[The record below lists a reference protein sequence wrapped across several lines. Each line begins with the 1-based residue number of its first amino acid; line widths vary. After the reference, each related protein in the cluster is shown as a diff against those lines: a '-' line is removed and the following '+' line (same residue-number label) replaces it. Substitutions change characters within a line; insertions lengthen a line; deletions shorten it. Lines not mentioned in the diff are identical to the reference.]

1 MYWHIIEGEAGCR
14 FAVEHQ
20 CVAIVVDA
28 LRASA
33 TAAMLLHH
41 GATEIW
47 VVGEVHDAFAAKKQ
61 WPDALLFGERNGLPP
76 EGFDFGNSP
85 RETVA
90 AKGRRVIFTT
100 TTGAQRMISAWGAA
114 AVYMGTTINA
124 SAVVNAALHHEKEA
138 VLIPAGLYNDPA
150 FDAQED
156 RVAAVAIAM
165 TAGAEIGEGAD
176 VYARWKPRIEQEGI
190 ETLFMCAPHAEK
202 LRRIHLE
209 ADVAFCAQMN
219 VTDAVPMGIEKNKL
233 GVLVGRK

>member
-41 GATEIW
+41 DAPELL
-47 VVGEVHDAFAAKKQ
+47 VVSEVNDAFAAKKQ
-61 WPDALLFGERNGLPP
+61 WPDALLFGERDGLPP

-85 RETVA
+85 RDTIT
-90 AKGRRVIFTT
+90 AKGQRVIFTT
-100 TTGAQRMISAWGAA
+100 TTGAQRLISAWGAA

-124 SAVVNAALHHEKEA
+124 SAVVNAALHHEKEV
-138 VLIPAGLYNDPA
+138 VLIPAGLFGDPA

-156 RVAAVAIAM
+156 RVAAVALAM

-190 ETLFMCAPHAEK
+190 EALFMSAPHAKK
-202 LRRIHLE
+202 LRRIHLD
-209 ADVAFCAQMN
+209 ADIPYCAQMN
-219 VTDAVPMGIEKNKL
+219 VTDAVPGGIEKNEY
-233 GVLVGRK
+233 GVRVRRK